1 MSDNIPFEM
10 QMEIMKKLPVKS
22 LIQFRSVCK
31 AWKSLID
38 SPDFIT
44 QYNGQHTNPQHLF
57 LTYCDYEDKYVSIA
71 DDHTFPHH
79 KVHLTFPEW
88 LLEYDYDLIGCS
100 HGLLCLSYYED
111 QTRIAIIW
119 NILIRKAIAALV
131 PNVAGGEV
139 YKNVLGFG
147 VCRETTDPKIVKI
160 TPIRSQS
167 AMESVTWHA
176 EVFTLSTGTWRS
188 PYNGNLPRSSIEFDS
203 YCDQVVTIDGS
214 IYWLAADSMADVDG
228 GFRFDYTIISFDFT
242 REEFKEVSLP
252 DSLAHQRYKHI
263 LSVLKLKESLVV
275 LERVNDLAY
284 DVWMMEDGVS
294 KLFTK
299 LFTIN
304 VSTRCAK
311 VKGFRKSGEPII
323 SFSFSINDN
332 HNKVVYEPYSKHND
346 NVVIDNIFASYY
358 LVPYMETLL
367 LLNQPDHNE
376 VETLKFEDDWLLEPS
391 FSYGFNGKRIT
402 EDDYFMD
409 YGM

>member
-31 AWKSLID
+31 PWNSLID

-44 QYNGQHTNPQHLF
+44 QYNGQRTNPQHLF
-57 LTYCDYEDKYVSIA
+57 LTYYSCGDKYVSIA

-79 KVHLTFPEW
+79 KVPLTFPQW
-88 LLEYDYDLIGCS
+88 LLDYDYDLIGCS

-119 NILIRKAIAALV
+119 NILIRKAIAVLV
-131 PNVAGGEV
+131 PSVAGGE
-139 YKNVLGFG
+139 
-147 VCRETTDPKIVKI
+147 
-160 TPIRSQS
+160 
-167 AMESVTWHA
+167 
-176 EVFTLSTGTWRS
+176 
-188 PYNGNLPRSSIEFDS
+188 
-203 YCDQVVTIDGS
+203 
-214 IYWLAADSMADVDG
+214 LAADRADVDG

-252 DSLAHQRYKHI
+252 DSLAHQRYNDI

-275 LERVNDLAY
+275 LERVNDLGY

-323 SFSFSINDN
+323 SFSFSNDN
-332 HNKVVYEPYSKHND
+332 RNKVVYEPYSKHND
-346 NVVIDNIFASYY
+346 KVKAVIDNIFALYY
-358 LVPYMETLL
+358 LIPYMETLL
-367 LLNQPDHNE
+367 LLNQLDLTVHNQ
-376 VETLKFEDDWLLEPS
+376 VETFKFEDDWLLEPS
-391 FSYGFNGKRIT
+391 FSYGFKGNSFP

-409 YGM
+409 YYGM

>member
-10 QMEIMKKLPVKS
+10 QMEMEIMKKLLAKS

-57 LTYCDYEDKYVSIA
+57 LTYCDCEDKYVSVAA

-79 KVHLTFPEW
+79 KVPLTFPQW
-88 LLEYDYDLIGCS
+88 LLDYDYDLIGCS
-100 HGLLCLSYYED
+100 HGLLC
-111 QTRIAIIW
+111 
-119 NILIRKAIAALV
+119 V
-131 PNVAGGEV
+131 EV

-160 TPIRSQS
+160 TPIPSQS

-176 EVFTLSTGTWRS
+176 EVFSLSTGTWRS
-188 PYNGNLPRSSIEFDS
+188 PYSGNLPRSSIEFDS
-203 YCDQVVTIDGS
+203 YCDQVVTIDGC
-214 IYWLAADSMADVDG
+214 IYWLAADRADVDG
-228 GFRFDYTIISFDFT
+228 GFRFDYMIISFDFT

-252 DSLAHQRYKHI
+252 DSLAHQRYKDI

-275 LERVNDLAY
+275 LERVNDLGY
-284 DVWMMEDGVS
+284 D
-294 KLFTK
+294 

-304 VSTRCAK
+304 VSTGDAK

-323 SFSFSINDN
+323 SFSFSIYDN
-332 HNKVVYEPYSKHND
+332 RNKVVYEPYSKHND

-358 LVPYMETLL
+358 LIPYMETLL
-367 LLNQPDHNE
+367 LLNQPDLTVHNQ

-391 FSYGFNGKRIT
+391 FSYGFKGNSFP

-409 YGM
+409 YYGM